1 MKNIQ
6 VIDGADN
13 CAYRIFAAED
23 DEFADIFPGE
33 RDIEFADNVG
43 GGSGRH
49 VHARS
54 SERIWKRPYKEIAR
68 GIQGTLFYQL
78 GHKKRFYP
86 TRREDEMTPA
96 IKAAL
101 GTTSDEASRPRAGF
115 QPTPRST
122 RLMRCHD
129 VSRPLNPPGMRL
141 AKTALR
147 PDSRAAKI
155 HRTPTVRQ
163 VNSTT

>member
-33 RDIEFADNVG
+33 RDIEFADDVWRRLG
-43 GGSGRH
+43 A
-49 VHARS
+49 ARARAIL
-54 SERIWKRPYKEIAR
+54 ERIWKRPVDKKIAR

-101 GTTSDEASRPRAGF
+101 GTGRPTKHQGRE
-115 QPTPRST
+115 Q
-122 RLMRCHD
+122 
-129 VSRPLNPPGMRL
+129 
-141 AKTALR
+141 
-147 PDSRAAKI
+147 DSNR
-155 HRTPTVRQ
+155 RRVRRD
-163 VNSTT
+163 